1 MELSLKDR
9 LVRYI
14 TSNVGKDLFLSVE
27 DAIRTA
33 YAKAHHRAVEDCKN
47 TSPNRLRSY
56 QRRYFVDDALA
67 GVLAEGSPSVLQTVP
82 KGEQYI
88 VICAGNIT
96 LSHIELHQ
104 NQWARPAR
112 HRSMLSQK
120 NAILEPI
127 TYDFFKAPP
136 PKMDDALHVVAV
148 VLHPG
153 AAGKDQSQPTE
164 IVITVP
170 YTDWLGYHLEIP
182 LKELIKEYGQEAN
195 AASMQVDLAWP
206 MLRDDLQKEEKR
218 SSDKSE

>member
-1 MELSLKDR
+1 MNSNLKDR
-9 LVRYI
+9 LIRYI
-14 TSNVGKDLFLSVE
+14 TSNVGRDLFLSVD
-27 DAIRTA
+27 DAVRTA
-33 YAKAHHRAVEDCKN
+33 YAKAHQRAVEDCKN
-47 TSPNRLRSY
+47 TSPNRLRSQ

-67 GVLAEGSPSVLQTVP
+67 GVLAEGSPSVLDTVP

-112 HRSMLSQK
+112 HRSMLAKK
-120 NAILEPI
+120 NAILEPV
-127 TYDFFKAPP
+127 TFDFFEPP
-136 PKMDDALHVVAV
+136 PPIMDDALHVVAV

-153 AAGKDQSQPTE
+153 VTSKDQSQPAE

-182 LKELIKEYGQEAN
+182 LKELIKEYSQGDTAAN
-195 AASMQVDLAWP
+195 LQTDLAWP
-206 MLRDDLQKEEKR
+206 TLRDDLQEEEKR
-218 SSDKSE
+218 ASDKSE

>member
-1 MELSLKDR
+1 MEASLEDR
-9 LVRYI
+9 LVNYI
-14 TSNVGKDLFLSVE
+14 TSNVGKELFLSVE
-27 DAIRTA
+27 DAIRAA
-33 YAKAHHRAVEDCKN
+33 YAKAHYRAAEDCKN

-112 HRSMLSQK
+112 HRSMLTQK
-120 NAILEPI
+120 NSILEPV

-136 PKMDDALHVVAV
+136 PKMDDSLHIVAV
-148 VLHPG
+148 VLHPRTG
-153 AAGKDQSQPTE
+153 GTDQSQPAE
-164 IVITVP
+164 ILITVP

-182 LKELIKEYGQEAN
+182 LKELIKKYGEEMN
-195 AASMQVDLAWP
+195 TTSMQVDLAWP